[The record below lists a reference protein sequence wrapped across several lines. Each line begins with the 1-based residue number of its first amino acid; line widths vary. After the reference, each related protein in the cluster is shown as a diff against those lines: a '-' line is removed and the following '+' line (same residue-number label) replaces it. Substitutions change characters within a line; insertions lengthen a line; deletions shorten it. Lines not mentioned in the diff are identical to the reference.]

1 MRPSARRARATGAAR
16 GAGAA
21 SGMMARWMGIGALVL
36 ASLARAEETLIA
48 IGDVHGDVEAFRRAL
63 ELAGATEGGSWWRR
77 ARGGGADVA
86 RLVQTGD
93 VVDRGDRS
101 IEVVDALERL
111 REEAAMVGDEVVTLM
126 GNHEL
131 MTLQGDLRFV
141 SPLELARVGRE
152 TLESSGTTDG
162 ERGAT
167 VGGRAYVHAGR
178 LSWIKTF
185 ARGEVR
191 GDILRSR
198 SVAAIRGS
206 GRCASAFVH
215 AGLVP
220 GHLFGTDSVDALNER
235 AKVLF
240 DADVVGAN
248 DALLGNDGPM
258 WTRRI
263 SMGSEADACAA
274 VEETLQRLGV
284 RRMVVGHT
292 PTQSGVIETRCGGL
306 VHMIDVGMSSAYGG
320 KPSAWTCT
328 ESEGPMAIS
337 SSGERTPLE
346 P

>member
-1 MRPSARRARATGAAR
+1 MRARRARAWLAR
-16 GAGAA
+16 VVA
-21 SGMMARWMGIGALVL
+21 L

-48 IGDVHGDVEAFRRAL
+48 IGDVHGDVDAFVRAL

-77 ARGGGADVA
+77 AREDGAGVA

-93 VVDRGDRS
+93 VVDRGERS

-111 REEAAMVGDEVVTLM
+111 REEAARVGDEVVTLM

-141 SPLELARVGRE
+141 SPRELARVGRA
-152 TLESSGTTDG
+152 TLESSGTTDD
-162 ERGAT
+162 ERGAAASA
-167 VGGRAYVHAGR
+167 RAYVYAGR
-178 LSWIKTF
+178 LAWIKTF
-185 ARGEVR
+185 ARGEAR
-191 GDILRSR
+191 GDVLRSR
-198 SVAAIRGS
+198 VVAAIRGS
-206 GRCASAFVH
+206 GRCATAFVH

-220 GHLFGTDSVDALNER
+220 DHLFGTDSVDALNER
-235 AKVLF
+235 AKLLF
-240 DADVVGAN
+240 DADVVGAS

-258 WTRRI
+258 WTRKI
-263 SMGSEADACAA
+263 SMGDESAACAA

-292 PTQSGVIETRCGGL
+292 PTQSGLIETRCGGL

-320 KPSAWTCT
+320 QPSAWTCM
-328 ESEGPMAIS
+328 ESEGPVAIS